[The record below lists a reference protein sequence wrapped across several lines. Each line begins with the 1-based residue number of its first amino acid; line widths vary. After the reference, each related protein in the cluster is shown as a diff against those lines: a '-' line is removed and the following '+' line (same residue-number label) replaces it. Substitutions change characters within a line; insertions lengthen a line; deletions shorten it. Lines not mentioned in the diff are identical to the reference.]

1 MTRRSNLIRREGGT
15 YYARIYIPADLRDHF
30 PSEDKKISLRTKDE
44 ATAKR
49 RLNAELQKWDATFED
64 MLARRHLT
72 NRDKAVAVW
81 EHYEAKLQEDAERRR
96 AMPTDADFERE
107 AARVWQ
113 RIDNGEIRSD
123 DMVSMINGYADLEL
137 LKRARQDDA
146 NLRSR
151 RLAALRRD
159 LANGR
164 FVLIKEA
171 VRGFIRRHRL
181 LVEDDSA
188 PFRELEEL
196 LMRAD
201 IQVLE
206 RTLERDVGDYSGR
219 PTDPIVK
226 PAFAA
231 PRETA
236 APGQSIMELFDVYAR
251 ENPRRITL
259 DTLAQARR
267 DVGLFVDHVGT
278 TYPASKI
285 DKRAVREWK
294 ALLME
299 YPVKAA
305 ETKAFVGMKI
315 AQIVK
320 HNAEVGKP
328 VITPRTVNRHLA
340 SLGAFCSWLVAHGYV
355 DANPT
360 EGMALAKD
368 KRKKVFPFNTDQLN
382 LLFRS
387 PLFTGCEGDE
397 APRFW
402 HKPGSIRI
410 RDHRYWVPLIMLYSG
425 ARPAEVAQLMLSD
438 IRQMEEIW
446 FMDITETDDD
456 DDTAEERKTLK
467 TASSRRQ
474 VPIHRELIR
483 LGLLDYIADIK
494 AAGHTRLFPLA
505 VRNVRGQMM
514 ADFSR
519 AFGRYLEKIGIK
531 DGKGLS
537 LYSFR
542 HGAFDALRRAGY
554 LDDDFNFI
562 FGHGNG
568 SRVTRGYG
576 VLSQGMLDKRA
587 ELVNAIAYPGLDLE
601 HLVGVATVD
610 DKRGTPA
617 KSKAP
622 A

>member
-15 YYARIYIPADLRDHF
+15 YYARIYIPAELRAHF

-49 RLNAELQKWDATFED
+49 RLNAELQKWDAEFED

-72 NRDKAVAVW
+72 DQDKAVAVW
-81 EHYEAKLQEDAERRR
+81 EHYEARLNEDAEKRRS
-96 AMPTDADFERE
+96 MPTDADLEKE

-137 LKRARQDDA
+137 LKRARQDDT

-151 RLAALRRD
+151 RLAALYCG
-159 LANGR
+159 LAAGR
-164 FVLIKEA
+164 YALIDDD
-171 VRGFIRRHRL
+171 VRAFIRRHRL
-181 LVEDDSA
+181 LVEDGSQ
-188 PFRELEEL
+188 PYRELGSL

-206 RTLERDVGDYSGR
+206 RTLERDAGDYSGR
-219 PTDPIVK
+219 STDPIVK

-236 APGQSIMELFDVYAR
+236 APGQSIMELFEVYAR
-251 ENPRRITL
+251 ENPRSITL

-278 TYPASKI
+278 TYPVSKI

-294 ALLME
+294 ALLML

-305 ETKAFVGMKI
+305 ESKAFEGMKI
-315 AQIVK
+315 AQIIK
-320 HNAEVGKP
+320 HNTEVGKP
-328 VITPRTVNRHLA
+328 TITPRTVNRHLA
-340 SLGAFCSWLVAHGYV
+340 SLGAFCSWLVAHGYI

-368 KRKKVFPFNTDQLN
+368 KRKKVFPFSTDQMN
-382 LLFRS
+382 LLFQS
-387 PLFTGCEGDE
+387 PLFTGCESDE

-402 HKPGSIRI
+402 HKAGDVKV
-410 RDHRYWVPLIMLYSG
+410 RDNRYWVPLIMLYSG
-425 ARPAEVAQLMLSD
+425 ARPAEIAQLSTSD
-438 IRQMEEIW
+438 IREVQQTW
-446 FMDITETDDD
+446 LMDITETADGDD
-456 DDTAEERKTLK
+456 EERKSLK
-467 TASSRRQ
+467 TDSSRRE
-474 VPIHRELIR
+474 VPIHKELIR
-483 LGLLDYIADIK
+483 LGLLDYVETIRAL
-494 AAGHTRLFPLA
+494 GHTRLFPFA
-505 VRNVRGQMM
+505 VRNTRGQMM

-519 AFGRYLEKIGIK
+519 EFGRYLTRIGIK

-554 LDDDFNFI
+554 LDEQFNFI
-562 FGHGNG
+562 FGHVSGN
-568 SRVTRGYG
+568 RVTRGYG
-576 VLSQGMLDKRA
+576 VLNQGMLEQRA
-587 ELVNAIAYPGLDLE
+587 ELVNAIAYPGLELG
-601 HLVGVATVD
+601 HLVV
-610 DKRGTPA
+610 R
-617 KSKAP
+617 
-622 A
+622 

>member
-15 YYARIYIPADLRDHF
+15 YYARIYIPAELRAHF

-49 RLNAELQKWDATFED
+49 RLNAELQKWDAEFED
-64 MLARRHLT
+64 MLSRRHLT
-72 NRDKAVAVW
+72 DQDKAVAVW
-81 EHYEAKLQEDAERRR
+81 EHYEARLNEDAEKRRS
-96 AMPTDADFERE
+96 MPTYVDIEKE
-107 AARVWQ
+107 AARVWK

-159 LANGR
+159 LAVGR
-164 FVLIKEA
+164 HVLIGDNIRDF
-171 VRGFIRRHRL
+171 VRRHRL
-181 LVEDDSA
+181 LVEEGSKE
-188 PFRELEEL
+188 FRELEPL
-196 LMRAD
+196 LMRAE

-206 RTLERDVGDYSGR
+206 RTLERDAGDYSGR

-236 APGQSIMELFDVYAR
+236 APGQSIMELFEVYAR
-251 ENPRRITL
+251 ENPRSITL

-267 DVGLFVDHVGT
+267 DVGLFVDHVGK
-278 TYPASKI
+278 TYPVSKI

-294 ALLME
+294 ALLMV

-305 ETKAFVGMKI
+305 ESKAFLGMKI

-328 VITPRTVNRHLA
+328 TITPRTVNRHLA
-340 SLGAFCSWLVAHGYV
+340 SLGAFCSWLVAHGYI

-368 KRKKVFPFNTDQLN
+368 KRKKVFPFSTDQMN
-382 LLFRS
+382 LLFQS
-387 PLFTGCEGDE
+387 PLFTGCESDK

-402 HKPGSIRI
+402 HKAGDVKV

-425 ARPAEVAQLMLSD
+425 ARPAEIGQLSTSD
-438 IRQMEEIW
+438 IREVEQTW
-446 FMDITETDDD
+446 LMDITETADG
-456 DDTAEERKTLK
+456 EERKSLK
-467 TASSRRQ
+467 TDSSRRE
-474 VPIHRELIR
+474 VPIHKELIR
-483 LGLLDYIADIK
+483 LGLLDYVETIRAL
-494 AAGHTRLFPLA
+494 GHTRLFPFA
-505 VRNVRGQMM
+505 VRNTRGQMM

-519 AFGRYLEKIGIK
+519 EFGRYLARIRIK

-554 LDDDFNFI
+554 LDEQFNFI
-562 FGHGNG
+562 FGHVSGN
-568 SRVTRGYG
+568 RVTRGYG
-576 VLSQGMLDKRA
+576 VLNQGMLEQRA
-587 ELVNAIAYPGLDLE
+587 ELVNAIAYPGLELG
-601 HLVGVATVD
+601 HLVV
-610 DKRGTPA
+610 R
-617 KSKAP
+617 
-622 A
+622 